1 MNSLRLRGER
11 AFQAILLGRLISN
24 TGSSTTRFA
33 VIFWTL
39 ASGGGM
45 AEYSLVLVAGFL
57 PMGLGALIAGPVA
70 DRWDR
75 RRVMFVANAAA
86 SVFPL
91 VAASLYFFGQLE
103 IWHLLIVLSA
113 DGVASAFMMP
123 AFDASI
129 PQLVRK
135 KKLERASGMAQA
147 NIALATIAGSVLAG
161 SLLAPAGLG
170 WLFAINFVAFA
181 PVLVALRLAVVPS
194 PSKEGEAGEAGAQA
208 PETGIATALAQD
220 FAAGWRYLRQRRPL
234 LRLLWILTATMLLLP
249 GFEFALCTPM
259 VMAFADEQAAGFVL
273 ASFGLGALVGGVL
286 LAVWNGPERRMNG
299 ILAALAAAGL
309 ASVALAIRE
318 NLTAVLIGIG
328 FIGMAFTFLFGLSRV
343 VWQVKVAPTYLGRV
357 LSLRQLFGLAAQSVG
372 LLVAAPIA
380 AALFEPTLAAD
391 GILAGSAGL
400 IFGVGPGRGTALM
413 FALVGIAAFGV
424 ALACILAPGVR
435 RLEDLVPDADQSEAA
450 ERPA

>member
-1 MNSLRLRGER
+1 MTSLRLRREK

-75 RRVMFVANAAA
+75 RRVMFFANAVA

-91 VAASLYFFGQLE
+91 IAAALYFFGQLE

-135 KKLERASGMAQA
+135 DKLERASGMAQA
-147 NIALATIAGSVLAG
+147 NIALATIVGSVLAG

-170 WLFAINFVAFA
+170 LLFAINFVAFA
-181 PVLVALRLAVVPS
+181 PVLIALRFAIVPS
-194 PSKEGEAGEAGAQA
+194 PSREAEAGEAG
-208 PETGIATALAQD
+208 PLPSETSIATALAQD
-220 FAAGWRYLRQRRPL
+220 FVAGWRYLRERRPL
-234 LRLLWILTATMLLLP
+234 MRLLWILTATMLLLP

-273 ASFGLGALVGGVL
+273 ASFGLGALIGGVL

-309 ASVALAIRE
+309 ASIALAIRE
-318 NLTAVLIGIG
+318 NLMIVLLGIG
-328 FIGMAFTFLFGLSRV
+328 FVGMAFMFLFGLSRV

-357 LSLRQLFGLAAQSVG
+357 LSLRQLFGLAAQSIG

-380 AALFEPTLAAD
+380 AAFFEPVLAAD
-391 GILAGSAGL
+391 GVLAGSVGL

-413 FALVGIAAFGV
+413 FAVVGAATFAI
-424 ALACILAPGVR
+424 ALACILTPGIR

-450 ERPA
+450 DRPT